1 MNSKDQDFNCLVE
14 HACSTLKQPHQAVKD
29 KYIDFPVCYMRYRK
43 DGTHSDSVEVSF
55 DDIGA
60 SITFNMDRKG
70 ICDNSSIYF
79 YESKDGDLF
88 IDYLV
93 KTAEHYSYKRKVWI
107 MEGYFCAEMHEQKN
121 GLHFYFVK

>member
-1 MNSKDQDFNCLVE
+1 MNQKDEDFEYLVE
-14 HACSTLKQPHQAVKD
+14 HACSTLKLSHQSVKE
-29 KYIDFPVCYMRYRK
+29 KYIEYPVCYMRYRK

-55 DDIGA
+55 DRIGA

-79 YESKDGDLF
+79 YEAKDGDLF

-93 KTAEHYSYKRKVWI
+93 KTALYYCYKNKTWLL
-107 MEGYFCAEMHEQKN
+107 EGYFSMKLHNQKN
-121 GLHFYFVK
+121 GLHFYIIK